1 MDNHVRS
8 KSGRIVHAIFV
19 SFNWLMPAVI
29 LVLWVT
35 AMSGAMSETQCERS
49 PFDLHRHSDIC
60 ANVWP
65 FILTAVGTVYLLLV
79 WTLGAIVL
87 GFLSFMSRSRDAGHR
102 QPDRA
107 CAAFSAG
114 RRSGA

>member
-19 SFNWLMPAVI
+19 SFNLLMPALI
-29 LVLWVT
+29 LVLWVA
-35 AMSGAMSETQCERS
+35 AMSGAMSETRCEKS
-49 PFDLHRHSDIC
+49 PFDLHPHADTC

-79 WTLGAIVL
+79 WALGAMVL
-87 GFLSFMSRSRDAGHR
+87 GFLSFLSR
-102 QPDRA
+102 
-107 CAAFSAG
+107 
-114 RRSGA
+114 RRSTMS